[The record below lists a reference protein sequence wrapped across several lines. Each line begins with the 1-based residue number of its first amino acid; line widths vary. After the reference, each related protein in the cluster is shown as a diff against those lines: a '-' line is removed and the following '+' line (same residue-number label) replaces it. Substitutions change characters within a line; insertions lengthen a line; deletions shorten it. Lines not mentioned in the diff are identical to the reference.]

1 MEILLAR
8 IDDRFI
14 HGQVTVGWSQ
24 ILRPDRIVLAN
35 NEIAADPWQ
44 GRVYSS
50 AVPPGIRVS
59 ILSTSQTVAALKSPN
74 ETFGEDETGI
84 LLAGNPMD
92 MYFIHRHGMNLARVN
107 VGGMHYGEGKRE
119 MLPFVYVNKEELA
132 VFNSFLTSGATL
144 SAQQLPG
151 GKETIIDQAMI
162 DRVEVGF

>member
-1 MEILLAR
+1 MEIALAR

-44 GRVYSS
+44 GRVYKS

-59 ILSTSQTVAALKSPN
+59 ILSTSQAVAALKSPH
-74 ETFGEDETGI
+74 ESFGAGETGI
-84 LLAGNPMD
+84 LLVGNPID
-92 MYFIHRHGMNLARVN
+92 MYFIHRHGMNLARIN
-107 VGGMHYGEGKRE
+107 VGGMHYTEGKRE
-119 MLPFVYVNKEELA
+119 MLPFVYVNREELA
-132 VFNSFLTSGATL
+132 VFRSFLSSGAVL

-151 GKETIIDQAMI
+151 AKETLIDQTLI
-162 DRVEVGF
+162 ERTEEGF